1 MSCPGAAT
9 HGPCQP
15 YGTSTVSPSC
25 TSSRISIERPGEEEV
40 RDGDTVLVPYGW
52 HGPAVAAPGHDMY
65 YLNVMAGPGSEREWK
80 ITDHPEQAWV
90 RASWTD
96 QGFDPRLVEEES

>member
-1 MSCPGAAT
+1 MSRCR
-9 HGPCQP
+9 
-15 YGTSTVSPSC
+15 
-25 TSSRISIERPGEEEV
+25 TSSSGRTIELLEEV
-40 RDGDTVLVPYGW
+40 RDRDTVLVPYGW

-90 RASWTD
+90 RTSWAD
-96 QGFDPRLVEEES
+96 QTFDPRLVAEEVDHG